1 MKSARMDN
9 TAQGMKV
16 SVVEESSGKII
27 VDGSTEDSDERN
39 VHLDTID
46 ISSSKTYLI
55 RYQFYEKNIG
65 LKSYEDKTISAAHMG
80 AASCSK
86 PFVV

>member
-1 MKSARMDN
+1 MMDT

-16 SVVEESSGKII
+16 SVVEEASGKII

-39 VHLDTID
+39 VHLDSID
-46 ISSSKTYLI
+46 ISSSKSYI
-55 RYQFYEKNIG
+55 IKYEFYEKNIG
-65 LKSYEDKTISAAHMG
+65 MRSYEDKSISAAHMG